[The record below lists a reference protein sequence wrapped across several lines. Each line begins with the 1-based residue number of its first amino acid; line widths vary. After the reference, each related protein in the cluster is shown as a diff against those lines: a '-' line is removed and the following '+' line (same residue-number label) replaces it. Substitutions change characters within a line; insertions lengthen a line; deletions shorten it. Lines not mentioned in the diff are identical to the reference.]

1 MTTTELG
8 GRQLKQKIRGLLQH
22 APPGNTPSQLL
33 ALPARQ
39 VINPL
44 ISFLYS
50 TDMRVKWHAVIAIG
64 AVVARLADTN
74 PESAR
79 VIMRRLMWNLNDESG
94 GIGWGSPEA
103 MGAIITDSR
112 LLASEYTNILVSY
125 IQPGGNFLETTGLQ
139 QGALWA
145 VGHVAHARPHQI
157 EHAAA
162 HLVMFMGEA
171 DPTCRGLAAW
181 AAGPMRADVTRQALE
196 SLTRDTHTI
205 KIFIGGS
212 LVERQIG
219 RLASAS
225 LLSLGP
231 Q

>member
-1 MTTTELG
+1 MNTSKLG
-8 GRQLKQKIRGLLQH
+8 GRQLKQKIRGLLKQS
-22 APPGNTPSQLL
+22 PPDTILELLL

-50 TDMRVKWHAVIAIG
+50 TDMLIKWQAVMAIG

-103 MGAIITDSR
+103 MGAIIRDSH
-112 LLASEYTNILVSY
+112 LMATEYTDILISY

-145 VGHVAHARPHQI
+145 VGHVAHARPHKI
-157 EHAAA
+157 EHAAV
-162 HLVMFMGEA
+162 HLVRFMGEA
-171 DPTCRGLAAW
+171 DPMCRGLAAW
-181 AAGPMRADVTRQALE
+181 AAGPMRAEITRQALE
-196 SLTRDTHTI
+196 NLTRDTHTI
-205 KIFIGGS
+205 HLFIDGC
-212 LVERQIG
+212 LVERPID

-231 Q
+231 R